1 MAFFFTWSNTLA
13 TDPKKLFDNL
23 VAGDAISMP
32 GMKSEFLVLK
42 TRGNSGEWKHF
53 GQICNCGNHVQGIP
67 RLFRWSVDMPVD
79 ADGNIFDIW
88 HDPQV
93 TKEARVDLAK
103 KFEGLVVNDDGPSD
117 GEMNRIFKENPD
129 FLKAVE
135 LAHYSGAKLGVTVVA
150 MIRTLGGTL
159 SNEQAS
165 LLAATVETYA
175 KVSSS
180 VHMHSM
186 SALLGALS
194 GVKRQS

>member
-1 MAFFFTWSNTLA
+1 MA

-23 VAGDAISMP
+23 VAGDAISIR

-42 TRGNSGEWKHF
+42 TRGDSGEWKHL
-53 GQICNCGNHVQGIP
+53 GQICSCGNHVQGIP

-79 ADGNIFDIW
+79 KDGNILDIW

-93 TKEARVDLAK
+93 TKEAKVDLAK
-103 KFEGLVVNDDGPSD
+103 KFADLVVNDDLPSD
-117 GEMNRIFKENPD
+117 EELRRIFKDNPD

-135 LAHYSGAKLGVTVVA
+135 LGHYSNAGLGVTVVA

-159 SNEQAS
+159 SDEQAA
-165 LLAATVETYA
+165 LLAATVETHA

-180 VHMHSM
+180 AHMASM
-186 SALLGALS
+186 SILLGALS
-194 GVKRQS
+194 GIER